1 MTATGSSTRT
11 EEHGLSQDVILDVDT
26 GCDDALAILYALRS
40 PRLNLRAITCVNG
53 NVDVDTVVCN
63 TLRVLDAAGAP
74 HLPVARGAARPLVE
88 PPHDAR
94 HVHGSDGLGDLPVPA
109 PVRTPDPR
117 HAVEVMRDIV
127 ATNPRPV
134 TLVLLAPQTNAALF
148 ARMYPEVFA
157 RLGRIV
163 MMAGSTCGGNATPTA
178 EFNVHADPEAAHIV
192 LDTPVPALMYG
203 LDVYFQ
209 TQVDPGTVEAL
220 RTSDLPAARLA
231 GLLLHDRYRKAGR
244 ASLGDAGAVAAAS
257 DPSALTTTPLPTSVE
272 LSGTFSRGTTVVDRR
287 DPNRR
292 RATSGPRPPMVEIAH
307 GIDGPHYTTLFRD
320 TLLTEPLH
328 QGQAASTCPMEQPGP
343 VHARRAG
350 R

>member
-1 MTATGSSTRT
+1 MTTTGSSTGT
-11 EEHGLSQDVILDVDT
+11 EEHQAQDVILDVDT
-26 GCDDALAILYALRS
+26 GCDDALAVLYALRS

-94 HVHGSDGLGDLPVPA
+94 HVHGTDGLGDLPIPGST
-109 PVRTPDPR
+109 RTADPR
-117 HAVEVMRDIV
+117 HAVELMRDIV
-127 ATNPRPV
+127 ATSPRPV
-134 TLVLLAPQTNAALF
+134 TLILLAPQTNAALF

-163 MMAGSTCGGNATPTA
+163 MMAGSGCGGNATPTA

-192 LDTPVPALMYG
+192 LNTRVPTLMYG
-203 LDVYFQ
+203 LDVYYQ

-220 RTSDLPAARLA
+220 RTSHLPTAQLA
-231 GLLLHDRYRKAGR
+231 GLLLHERYRRAGR

-257 DPSALTTTPLPTSVE
+257 DPRGLTTTPFPVGVE
-272 LSGTFSRGTTVVDRR
+272 LSGTWCRGTTVVDRR
-287 DPNRR
+287 GPGRR
-292 RATSGPRPPMVEIAH
+292 DAASSTSPSTVEVAH
-307 GIDGPHYTTLFRD
+307 GIDGPHYTALFRD
-320 TLLTEPLH
+320 TLL
-328 QGQAASTCPMEQPGP
+328 GQP
-343 VHARRAG
+343 VHAAAPSKRPRSEPVHGGSA